1 MCCMLA
7 GAVTKDFGVLACDSA
22 MYNTESGKM
31 SFDTFRMMASKSGKL
46 AFSFI
51 GTYLYLANL
60 DKEKM
65 AQPFDAACIYLKD
78 YLRSQKESVA
88 EQMKAGIADEDENK
102 PNFCAL
108 ALGMHSGHPV
118 IAQFN
123 SFNDFAPRYIWTDD
137 KIRFASII
145 YGDDSNPEKQAMFKE
160 STEYMEMKAG
170 QYPEMTQ
177 GIVGEILTRGIYKKA
192 DLEMNIGMK
201 KKYAGGVV
209 NVVSLSRETGQIQ
222 SLSNFMV
229 I

>member
-1 MCCMLA
+1 MISA
-7 GAVTKDFGVLACDSA
+7 AATKDFGVLACDSA

-31 SFDTFRMMASKSGKL
+31 SFDTIRMMVSKSGKL

-60 DKEKM
+60 DKDKL

-78 YLRSQKESVA
+78 YLRSQKDSVA
-88 EQMKAGIADEDENK
+88 EQMKAGIVDEDENK
-102 PNFCAL
+102 PNFCAF
-108 ALGMHSGHPV
+108 ALGTHSGRPV
-118 IAQFN
+118 VAQFN
-123 SFNDFAPRYIWTDD
+123 SFNDFAPRYIWTDGGI
-137 KIRFASII
+137 KFASIL

-160 STEYMEMKAG
+160 SIEYMEMKAA
-170 QYPEMTQ
+170 QFPELTP
-177 GIVGEILTRGIYKKA
+177 GIVGEILTRGIHKKA
-192 DLEMNIGMK
+192 DLEMNIGLK

-209 NVVSLSRETGQIQ
+209 NVVSIRRENGAIE